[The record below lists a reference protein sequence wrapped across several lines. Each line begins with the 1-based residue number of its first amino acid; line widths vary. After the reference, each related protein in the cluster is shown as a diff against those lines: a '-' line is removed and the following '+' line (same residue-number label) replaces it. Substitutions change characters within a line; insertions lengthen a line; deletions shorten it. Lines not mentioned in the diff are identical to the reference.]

1 MITIRDL
8 TDKISAIASRLDG
21 LPQFRWGRIES
32 VNPLSVVLDAET
44 KPIVGVGTITV
55 PIVGA
60 RVLVLL
66 WNRRATVLG
75 VARPE
80 PTKTATENT
89 IVVNGVEY
97 QACGVQQT
105 PKFSFGYSAHP
116 VYVGTVSVPYPYT
129 PPRGWHFQYFSLHS
143 SGFTFVQ
150 SAQWDDAKKMSYL
163 RIVQFFNNDVTASES
178 VGWRLTKI
186 A

>member
-8 TDKISAIASRLDG
+8 TDRIGALASRLDG
-21 LPQFRWGRIES
+21 LPQFRWGRVES
-32 VNPLSVVLDAET
+32 VSPLSVVLDAET
-44 KPIVGVGTITV
+44 NPIVGVGTITV

-66 WNRRATVLG
+66 WNRRATILG
-75 VARPE
+75 TARPE
-80 PTKTATENT
+80 ATQTATENT
-89 IVVNGVEY
+89 IVINGVEY

-105 PKFSFGYSAHP
+105 PKFSFDYSQHP

-129 PPRGWHFQYFSLHS
+129 PPQGWCFQYFSIHS
-143 SGFTFVQ
+143 TGFTFVQ

-163 RIVQFFNNDVTASES
+163 RIAQFFNGSTDALKK
-178 VGWRLTKI
+178 VGWRLTKLE
-186 A
+186 

>member
-1 MITIRDL
+1 MITIRDVVDQL
-8 TDKISAIASRLDG
+8 QRITGRLEA
-21 LPQFRWGRIES
+21 LPQFRWGRIDS

-105 PKFSFGYSAHP
+105 PKFSFAYSQHP
-116 VYVGTVSVPYPYT
+116 VNVGTVSVPYPYV
-129 PPRGWHFQYFSLHS
+129 PPEGWGFQYFSLHS

-150 SAQWDDAKKMSYL
+150 SAQWDNAKKMSYL
-163 RIVQFFNNDVTASES
+163 RIAQFFNNDVTASVN

>member
-1 MITIRDL
+1 MITIREL
-8 TDKISAIASRLDG
+8 TDKIGALASRLDG

-80 PTKTATENT
+80 LTKTATENA
-89 IVVNGVEY
+89 IVINGVEY
-97 QACGVQQT
+97 QACGVQDV
-105 PKFSFGYSAHP
+105 PEFSFAYSAHP
-116 VYVGTVSVPYPYT
+116 VHAGTISMPYPYT
-129 PPRGWHFQYFSLHS
+129 PPEGWHFQYFAMYTAS
-143 SGFTFVQ
+143 FTLVQ
-150 SAQWDDAKKMSYL
+150 SAQYDDAKKVSL
-163 RIVQFFNNDVTASES
+163 VRVLQFFNGNVGFLSK

-186 A
+186 S

>member
-8 TDKISAIASRLDG
+8 TDKIGALASRLDG
-21 LPQFRWGRIES
+21 LPQFRWGRVES
-32 VNPLSVVLDAET
+32 VSPLSVVLDAET

-66 WNRRATVLG
+66 WNRRATILG

-89 IVVNGVEY
+89 IVVGGVEY
-97 QACGVQQT
+97 QACGVQDV
-105 PKFSFGYSAHP
+105 PEFSFAYSAHP
-116 VYVGTVSVPYPYT
+116 VHAGTISMPYPYT
-129 PPRGWHFQYFSLHS
+129 PPEGWHFQYFAMYTAS
-143 SGFTFVQ
+143 FTLVQ
-150 SAQWDDAKKMSYL
+150 SAQYDDAKKVSL
-163 RIVQFFNNDVTASES
+163 VRVLQFFNGNVGFLSK

-186 A
+186 S